1 MKAVFIMFQL
11 GLLVMIN
18 LGCSSNSYK
27 LAASSKATQIKP
39 PAINQQLFDRN
50 DIDIISED
58 EIFYL
63 SAEQKSTFLNFY
75 HQELEQ
81 GVKAHQALANFLE
94 NRLSNFT
101 YYGETYTAEKAMR
114 LNKGNCMS
122 LAIFTTALAQLVNL
136 EIDYREVNT
145 LPVFEKHKDV
155 ILSSSHVQSVVY
167 DPDFVEQENYLYISK
182 PGIVI
187 DYFPDKQN
195 RVSSKIIKDS
205 LVAKYYINIAS
216 KAIIDN
222 NLNKAFVSALR
233 AAKYDQS
240 SAQINNLLAVLHR
253 RAGDELAAEK
263 FYQFA
268 LAQNHSNLA
277 LLSNYAVLLRHQK
290 REGELEQINEQIDFL
305 DDPNPYSWLEQAYIA
320 QQQNKMKTAEKYFLK
335 VINMSPYVHQAYIG
349 LYQVYSQT
357 KQWSQA
363 RAMLNKGLEWAHE
376 HQDKKQFKRKLYSLN
391 QT

>member
-1 MKAVFIMFQL
+1 
-11 GLLVMIN
+11 
-18 LGCSSNSYK
+18 
-27 LAASSKATQIKP
+27 
-39 PAINQQLFDRN
+39 
-50 DIDIISED
+50 
-58 EIFYL
+58 
-63 SAEQKSTFLNFY
+63 
-75 HQELEQ
+75 
-81 GVKAHQALANFLE
+81 
-94 NRLSNFT
+94 
-101 YYGETYTAEKAMR
+101 MR

-122 LAIFTTALAQLVNL
+122 LAILTTALGQVVNL

-167 DPDFVEQENYLYISK
+167 DPDFVEQENFLYISK
-182 PGIVI
+182 PGVVI
-187 DYFPDKQN
+187 DYFPNKQN

-240 SAQINNLLAVLHR
+240 SAQVNNLLAVLHR

-268 LAQNHSNLA
+268 LAQNQSNLA

-376 HQDKKQFKRKLYSLN
+376 HQDKKQFKRKLYGVN